1 MQLTFG
7 QLKNLPVYT
16 DSGDLLGK
24 IEEVEID
31 LKTHQII
38 KYQVKSQEIIKRL
51 TTGNLLISPSQ
62 IISLTDKKM
71 VVEDSIVGNT
81 GLARESVAS

>member
-1 MQLTFG
+1 MQLTFN

-16 DSGDLLGK
+16 SSGDLLGK

-31 LKTHQII
+31 PRTHQVV

-62 IISLTDKKM
+62 IISLTNEKM
-71 VVEDSIVGNT
+71 VVEDNVVGNAR
-81 GLARESVAS
+81 LVRESVAS

>member
-1 MQLTFG
+1 MQLTFD

-16 DSGDLLGK
+16 YSGNLLGK
-24 IEEVEID
+24 VEEMEID
-31 LKTHQII
+31 SQTHQII

-51 TTGNLLISPSQ
+51 TAGKLLISPSQ
-62 IISLTDKKM
+62 IISLTDEKM

-81 GLARESVAS
+81 GLVRESVAS